1 MENLQEARIVLQ
13 KIIDKHLPE
22 GERFSIQEINE
33 EQIWFLIEVFLEKD
47 EIERDRIWA
56 NLEAEIEESRQ
67 NIQESMTE
75 IQKIK
80 ELLDAEKVNKT
91 DLTDLMNLINTDSN
105 FEKRL
110 NDFDI

>member
-1 MENLQEARIVLQ
+1 MENLQEARIILQ

-67 NIQESMTE
+67 NIQESMAE

-80 ELLDAEKVNKT
+80 ELLDAEKVDKT
-91 DLTDLMNLINTDSN
+91 DLIDLMNIVNTDNS

-110 NDFDI
+110 NDFNI

>member
-1 MENLQEARIVLQ
+1 M
-13 KIIDKHLPE
+13 
-22 GERFSIQEINE
+22 
-33 EQIWFLIEVFLEKD
+33 IEFFLEKD

-56 NLEAEIEESRQ
+56 ILETEIEESRQ

-80 ELLDAEKVNKT
+80 ELLDAEKVDKT

>member
-1 MENLQEARIVLQ
+1 M
-13 KIIDKHLPE
+13 
-22 GERFSIQEINE
+22 
-33 EQIWFLIEVFLEKD
+33 IEFFLEKD

-56 NLEAEIEESRQ
+56 NLEAEIKESRQ
-67 NIQESMTE
+67 NIQESMSE

>member
-1 MENLQEARIVLQ
+1 MKNLQEAKNFLQ
-13 KIIDKHLPE
+13 KIINKYIPE
-22 GERFSIQEINE
+22 EERFSIQEINE
-33 EQIWFLIEVFLEKD
+33 EQIWFLIEFFLEKD

-56 NLEAEIEESRQ
+56 ILETEIEESRQ

-80 ELLDAEKVNKT
+80 ELLDAEKVDKT
-91 DLTDLMNLINTDSN
+91 DLIDLMNIINTDNS

-110 NDFDI
+110 NDFNI